1 MDRSKGPAGPAG
13 PEHARESD
21 RRVEKRMMVL
31 RGVPR
36 VPQKMER
43 QLRSRL
49 ELATAVARQRLLDTH
64 VSKAVELVQ
73 LSAGRLEP
81 VQALRVY
88 GRIHRLSTD
97 EAEIVR
103 NRALVA
109 LAGERPDDALE
120 VSPPP
125 RPRDAGWRGL
135 LRRLLGRVGLERRD
149 DETLRHWIDLHS
161 GKTEAALTVAH
172 VANALRFVDILGR
185 ETESSVVEAVARYS
199 EAMDLRDATAEMVA
213 NFALA
218 WLSYEQLPVPGGSS
232 ALRAPG
238 EAGMSRLPRQFL
250 LPLLRAER
258 TGRVG

>member
-1 MDRSKGPAGPAG
+1 
-13 PEHARESD
+13 
-21 RRVEKRMMVL
+21 
-31 RGVPR
+31 
-36 VPQKMER
+36 MEP

-88 GRIHRLSTD
+88 GRVHRLSTE

-103 NRALVA
+103 NRALSA
-109 LAGERPDDALE
+109 LAGEGPDDALDA
-120 VSPPP
+120 SPPP
-125 RPRDAGWRGL
+125 QEAGWRGL
-135 LRRLLGRVGLERRD
+135 LRRLLGRVGLERRE
-149 DETLRHWIDLHS
+149 DETLRRWIDLHS

-185 ETESSVVEAVARYS
+185 ETESSVVEAVERYA

-218 WLSYEQLPVPGGSS
+218 WLSYEQLPVPGGSG
-232 ALRAPG
+232 ALGAPG
-238 EAGMSRLPRQFL
+238 DGGMSRLPRQLL

-258 TGRVG
+258 AGRAG